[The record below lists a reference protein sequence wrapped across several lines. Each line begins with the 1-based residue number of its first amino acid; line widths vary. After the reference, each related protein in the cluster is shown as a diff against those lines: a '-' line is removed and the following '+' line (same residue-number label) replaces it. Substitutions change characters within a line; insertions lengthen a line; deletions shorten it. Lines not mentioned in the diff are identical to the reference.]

1 LRAYLGLA
9 RTCSAVNF
17 VFFPA
22 GIFRFAAE
30 IPNIIPETLI
40 QATGSKSKKV
50 IKLLTIKII

>member
-1 LRAYLGLA
+1 LRAYFGLD
-9 RTCSAVNF
+9 RTCSVVNF

-30 IPNIIPETLI
+30 IPSIIPEALI

-50 IKLLTIKII
+50 IKSLIIEII